1 MDKKVIVVLGLVAM
15 VAAVALVLVN
25 RGERGVR
32 RSTEPYPFPKLK
44 VKPPTDPKA
53 RRTWK
58 SPLRKKIDRLEITKH
73 DKSVTLKRTA
83 VSDKKNDV
91 GTWVLVKPISYPA
104 NKSSIRSLL
113 SRLDRLEF
121 WEVITKTPS
130 DFADLHVDDK
140 SGTRLK
146 IFAGNDLLAD
156 MVIGKTITTKMGARS
171 QTYTAIRAH
180 DSNTVWKLVGS
191 VSYVLKK
198 ELSKWRDPTIIKEQ
212 RKAQAAMYLQ
222 DTTNGTFLAVT
233 RNPDETDSKKMF
245 KNWIIA
251 ASTPVIHSIDQMD
264 LGRLASAISSLRAQE
279 FTDDAK
285 PDQVGLDHPKR
296 RIVVIY
302 KKKTGTPKPTAGAAK
317 DKSKPRAGST
327 STAQTKGTK
336 TAQAAKGQAA
346 ATKHAAARPGA
357 TTAKT
362 AATTAPMKAVTGIPA
377 LDKLAADPNYK
388 VYVLLIG
395 KENTK
400 DKKVYVKLQGK
411 KQIFLIRKSSM
422 RMLEKKVLNFRNK
435 TVLSVNPDDVT
446 ELTIRHPNGVT
457 HLKKMKGKW
466 TVLEPKGLDLNTSMV
481 ERVVKM
487 LKNRFK
493 ARKYAD
499 TTDPKKTGLNK
510 PTGIVFIGT
519 KHGTREIHVG
529 NQSKKNQ
536 WYVQVKGSRNV
547 FIMGSYPL
555 KQIYKESSKW
565 KKIAR
570 RPPMRRR

>member
-1 MDKKVIVVLGLVAM
+1 MDKKVIVVLGVVVV
-15 VAAVALVLVN
+15 VAAAALVLMH

-32 RSTEPYPFPKLK
+32 TSTEPYPFPKLK

-53 RRTWK
+53 RQAWK
-58 SPLRKKIDRLEITKH
+58 SPLRKKIDRLEIIKGG
-73 DKSVTLKRTA
+73 KSVTLKRTA

-91 GTWVLVKPISYPA
+91 GTWQLVSPISYPA
-104 NKSSIRSLL
+104 NKGNIRSLL
-113 SRLDRLEF
+113 SRLDRLDF
-121 WEVITKTPS
+121 WEVITKNPS
-130 DFADLHVDDK
+130 DFADLHVNDK

-146 IFAGNDLLAD
+146 IYAGNDLIAD

-171 QTYTAIRAH
+171 QTYTAVRAH
-180 DSNTVWKLVGS
+180 GSNTVWKLVGS
-191 VSYVLKK
+191 VSYVLRKG
-198 ELSKWRDPTIIKEQ
+198 LSKWRDPTIVKEK
-212 RKAQAAMYLQ
+212 RGDQAAMFTQ
-222 DTTNGTFLAVT
+222 DATTGTLLAVT
-233 RNPDETDSKKMF
+233 RNPDEKDSQKMF
-245 KNWIIA
+245 KNWVLV
-251 ASTPVIHSIDQMD
+251 ASKPAMHSIDQMD
-264 LGRLASAISSLRAQE
+264 LGRLASALSSLRAKD
-279 FTDDAK
+279 FADDAK
-285 PDQVGLDHPKR
+285 PDQVGLDHPRR

-317 DKSKPRAGST
+317 DKSKPRTGST
-327 STAQTKGTK
+327 STPQTKGTK

-362 AATTAPMKAVTGIPA
+362 AAPTAPIKAVTGIPA
-377 LDKLAADPNYK
+377 LDKLAADPNYN

-400 DKKVYVKLQGK
+400 DKTVYVKLQGN
-411 KQIFLIRKSSM
+411 KQVFLIRKSSM
-422 RMLEKKVLNFRNK
+422 RMLGKKVIDFRDK

-446 ELTIRHPNGVT
+446 ELTIRHPKGVT
-457 HLKKMKGKW
+457 HLKKVGDKW
-466 TVLEPKGLDLNTSMV
+466 TALEPKGLDLNTSMV

-499 TTDPKKTGLNK
+499 TTDPKKTGLDQPK
-510 PTGIVFIGT
+510 GVIVIGT
-519 KHGTREIHVG
+519 KHGTREVHVG
-529 NQSKKNQ
+529 NQAKKNQ
-536 WYVQVKGSRNV
+536 WYVQVKGARTV
-547 FIMGSYPL
+547 FVMGSYPL
-555 KQIYKESSKW
+555 TQIYKESSKW